1 MKTENTTA
9 VGIILKSNIKIVE
22 GGKLDTSTIKY
33 MTDLFPGLVFLYN
46 FKHNLKLKHM
56 LYVFNIGMFIFQL
69 YFKSQ

>member
-33 MTDLFPGLVFLYN
+33 MTDLFPGLVQTL
-46 FKHNLKLKHM
+46 
-56 LYVFNIGMFIFQL
+56 Q
-69 YFKSQ
+69 